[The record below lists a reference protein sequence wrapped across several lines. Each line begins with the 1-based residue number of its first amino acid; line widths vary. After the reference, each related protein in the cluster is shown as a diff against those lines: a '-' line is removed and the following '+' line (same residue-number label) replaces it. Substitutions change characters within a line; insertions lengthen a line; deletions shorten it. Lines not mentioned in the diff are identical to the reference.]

1 MNEEKKRGT
10 SLQAKKRGEC
20 EDVGGGAMAKT
31 SIISVDK
38 LDICA
43 NFPQSISYLSLFRAD
58 YDSEV

>member
-1 MNEEKKRGT
+1 MKRKREE
-10 SLQAKKRGEC
+10 QAYKQKSGER
-20 EDVGGGAMAKT
+20 VRMWGGAMAKT